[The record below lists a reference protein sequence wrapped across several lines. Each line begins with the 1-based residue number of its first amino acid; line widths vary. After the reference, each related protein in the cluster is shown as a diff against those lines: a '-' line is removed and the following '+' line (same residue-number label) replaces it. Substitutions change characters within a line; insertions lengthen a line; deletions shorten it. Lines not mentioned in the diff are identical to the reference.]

1 MRLRVSPCR
10 SVSPA
15 AHLLREGTVV
25 TKSSNRAGLIAE
37 AGLVIALA
45 VVLNALTVV
54 QMPQGGSVSL
64 VMLPLFVFALRR
76 GVGLGLAVGAAY
88 GVIDA
93 IIKPYV
99 VHWAQFILDYPVA
112 FAAVGLAGLFST
124 AFVSARGDARFVRGA
139 MLVVVPGILLGTV
152 ARYAVH
158 VVSGVIYFS
167 EYAPEGTPVVW
178 YSLAYNAFV
187 LVSGALCLLAAP
199 FVLRA
204 IPALRLKDRS

>member
-1 MRLRVSPCR
+1 MTTPS
-10 SVSPA
+10 
-15 AHLLREGTVV
+15 T
-25 TKSSNRAGLIAE
+25 RAGLIAE

-45 VVLNALTVV
+45 VVLNALTLV

-76 GVGLGLAVGAAY
+76 GIVPGLAAGAAY
-88 GVIDA
+88 GIIDA

-124 AFVSARGDARFVRGA
+124 AFAAAPLDGRFPRGA
-139 MLVVVPGILLGTV
+139 LLAVVPGILLGTI

-158 VVSGVIYFS
+158 VTSGVIYFS
-167 EYAPEGTPVVW
+167 EYTPEGTPVIW

-204 IPALRLKDRS
+204 LPSVQPSTQPKEGP